1 MCFSK
6 VRMNPLLRN
15 CVASNL
21 SKHVWINMTA
31 YSRNLKRK
39 KVSNFPL
46 LFLRRINCL
55 SINTIYHFCTLLKQ
69 HAHFYALC
77 KQTKRCKFN
86 YICKISVISM
96 SSMDAVFRPLNCF
109 PFLKKVGLPMR
120 EYFAIHTV

>member
-69 HAHFYALC
+69 HE
-77 KQTKRCKFN
+77 
-86 YICKISVISM
+86 SISM
-96 SSMDAVFRPLNCF
+96 LYASKPSDASLITSAKLVSF
-109 PFLKKVGLPMR
+109 PCQAQMQFSVPKLFSLSKKGLPCAR
-120 EYFAIHTV
+120 EYFAIRTM